1 MNSGGGFGVANILMM
16 GVFFVEVYF
25 LLIRTNEK
33 KRRQEDEMR
42 RSLKVGDEIVTAG
55 GIVGR
60 IVSIKEGADTFI
72 IETGVDRSKI
82 KIKRW
87 AILGCN
93 TEKTQEIAKSSEK
106 GSGSSEKRS
115 EKVEAK
121 AEGAN

>member
-1 MNSGGGFGVANILMM
+1 M
-16 GVFFVEVYF
+16 
-25 LLIRTNEK
+25 
-33 KRRQEDEMR
+33 
-42 RSLKVGDEIVTAG
+42 KVGDEVVTAG

-93 TEKTQEIAKSSEK
+93 TEKTQEIAKSSTK
-106 GSGSSEKRS
+106 VSDASEKKS
-115 EKVEAK
+115 KKVEAK
-121 AEGAN
+121 AEGVN